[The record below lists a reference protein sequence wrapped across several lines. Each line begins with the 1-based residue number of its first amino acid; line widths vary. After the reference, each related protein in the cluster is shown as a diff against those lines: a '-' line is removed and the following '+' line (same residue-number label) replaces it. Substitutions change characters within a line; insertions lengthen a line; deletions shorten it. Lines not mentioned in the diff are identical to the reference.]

1 MTIVKLLTL
10 LSLLLSALAVH
21 ADIVVV
27 INSHSTIDHLT
38 REQVADIF
46 LGRVGTFP
54 NGLKSTP
61 VEQLESQ
68 PGYLAF
74 HALVTGKNAIQ
85 LKAYWSKMVFSGQAL
100 PPITVSQDKLLQVLA
115 ASPHAITYLDR
126 RLVDGSVKIVFPNE
140 EGKK

>member
-1 MTIVKLLTL
+1 MTAIKLLTL
-10 LSLLLSALAVH
+10 LALSLSALAVQ

-27 INSHSTIDHLT
+27 VNSRAAIDHLT

-54 NGLKSTP
+54 NGFKSTP

-100 PPITVSQDKLLQVLA
+100 PPITVSQDKLLPLLA
-115 ASPHAITYLDR
+115 NSPYAIAYMDR
-126 RLVDGSVKIVFPNE
+126 RQVDGTVKIVFPYE
-140 EGKK
+140 DGKK